1 MQTFEERVSDQRPGG
16 GRLALPRML
25 YVFRC
30 GESGLYAFAIDP
42 EGLTLP
48 RRLYP
53 RIRWSLERY
62 VILRQDESSS
72 NAAIVNAALDA
83 IAEHGF
89 HLAHAA
95 VNPELL
101 AVTARQLPAI
111 HRS

>member
-1 MQTFEERVSDQRPGG
+1 MQTLEERVSDRRPGG
-16 GRLALPRML
+16 DHLAPSRTL

-42 EGLTLP
+42 EGHTLP
-48 RRLYP
+48 WRLYP
-53 RIRWSLERY
+53 RIRWSLERC
-62 VILRQDESSS
+62 VILRQDESSA
-72 NAAIVNAALDA
+72 NAAIVNVALDA

-95 VNPELL
+95 VDPELL